1 MRQRAKTDK
10 DERGS
15 ASATSEAVRLFV
27 ANPWHEFG
35 KLFLTVRFKVVAL
48 LVVIG
53 TVIVLLSG
61 LFVFQAFQT
70 QIDRRVLE
78 RVTAFTDML
87 AHVAGEAHSSADF
100 GSMIRAFGTMSV
112 IDVIAVADP
121 SGKIIASNDPA
132 LLKRPLT
139 VLGWDNISARLDG
152 GRGHVVRRD
161 RDNLRGTEFARQI
174 DVPFL
179 HGKAIVYLRLDLKP
193 IVKSVK
199 AEAWT
204 LLVWLVA
211 IVTVAIVLISLVMQ
225 RILVAPIEV
234 LRAFAERRGSG
245 VLPYKGGAGDDITVI
260 ANSLTEA
267 FNAKSS
273 NEQRLVGLAQTD
285 GLTGLG
291 NRVYF
296 KSRLNDEILGAEDS
310 ALMTGVMILNIDSFK
325 AVNDSLGHDVGDAIL
340 KRTAALLETCKRPGD
355 IISRLGSDEFG
366 VILVNLHSPEE
377 AAEAA
382 MRFIRAV
389 GAPFHVAGHDLQ
401 QTACVGVTLFPQD
414 GRDTDVLLKNADLS
428 LSRAKQEGS
437 GACILYR
444 HELHLRAMER
454 NAIERDLRAALA
466 QKQFVLYY
474 QPKIDLVTGKLK
486 GSEALIRWC
495 HPERGIVAP
504 DLFVPVAEKCGI
516 IGDVTKW
523 VLQEAC
529 RQARAWQDEGL
540 KSVSVAVN
548 VSAADLRR
556 PDFTDTVAN
565 TLVACGISPQYLE
578 IEVTESMVMRDVD
591 LVIGTLRRLR
601 SLGVG
606 IGIDDFGT
614 GYSSLA
620 YLKRFPVKRLKI
632 DRSFVSDIV
641 DGRSGEILPKV
652 IIDLGHA
659 LGLEVLAEGV
669 ENRAQLDALRA
680 LGCDEVQGY
689 LLSRPLPADEYANYA
704 RHAEMGVFDQDGSP
718 IVVRSAEADR
728 FDRSQISQKPSG
740 AVA

>member
-1 MRQRAKTDK
+1 MRQTAKSREDARSPT
-10 DERGS
+10 S
-15 ASATSEAVRLFV
+15 AASEAVRPFI
-27 ANPWHEFG
+27 ANVRDEVG
-35 KLFLTVRFKVVAL
+35 KLFMTVRFKVVAL
-48 LVVIG
+48 LCVIG
-53 TVIVLLSG
+53 AAIVLLSG
-61 LFVFQAFQT
+61 LFVFHAFRT
-70 QIDRRVLE
+70 QIDHRVFE
-78 RVTAFTDML
+78 RVSAFTDML
-87 AHVAGEAHSSADF
+87 IYVADEAHSPADF
-100 GSMIRAFGTMSV
+100 RSMVEAFGTMPV
-112 IDVIAVADP
+112 INVIAIADP
-121 SGKIIASNDPA
+121 SGQIIASNDPA
-132 LLKRPLT
+132 LLKRQLT
-139 VLGWDNISARLDG
+139 SLGWDNISAQLDAG
-152 GRGHVVRRD
+152 LGHVVRRD
-161 RDNLRGTEFARQI
+161 RVNLMAAEFARRI
-174 DVPFL
+174 DVPFM
-179 HGKAIVYLRLDLKP
+179 HGKATIYLQLDLKP
-193 IVKSVK
+193 IVKSVQ
-199 AEAWT
+199 ANAWT

-211 IVTVAIVLISLVMQ
+211 IVTVSIVLISLVMQ
-225 RILVAPIEV
+225 RILVAPVEA

-245 VLPYKGGAGDDITVI
+245 AFTYFGGPGDDITII
-260 ANSLTEA
+260 ANSLTDA

-273 NEQRLVGLAQTD
+273 NERRLAGLAQTD

-291 NRVYF
+291 NRLYF
-296 KSRLNDEILGAEDS
+296 KSRLNEEIAGTEDPVH
-310 ALMTGVMILNIDSFK
+310 MTGVMILNIDSFK

-340 KRTAALLETCKRPGD
+340 KRTATLLENCKRPGD
-355 IISRLGSDEFG
+355 TISRLGSDEFG
-366 VILVNLHSPEE
+366 VILTNVNSPEE

-382 MRFIRAV
+382 VRFIRAV

-401 QTACVGVTLFPQD
+401 QTACVGLTLFPQD
-414 GRDTDVLLKNADLS
+414 GRDTDVLLKNADLA

-523 VLQEAC
+523 VLREAC
-529 RQARAWQDEGL
+529 RQIRVWQDAGL
-540 KSVSVAVN
+540 KNVSVAVN
-548 VSAADLRR
+548 VSAVDLRR

-565 TLVACGISPQYLE
+565 TLVACGVSPQYLE

-632 DRSFVSDIV
+632 DRSFVSDIA

-669 ENRAQLDALRA
+669 ENRAQLDTLRA

-689 LLSRPLPADEYANYA
+689 LLSRPLPADEFANYA
-704 RHAEMGVFDQDGSP
+704 RQAERGVFTRDGAP
-718 IVVRSAEADR
+718 IVVHSAEADR
-728 FDRSQISQKPSG
+728 YDRVQTSQKPSG

>member
-1 MRQRAKTDK
+1 MRQTVKFES
-10 DERGS
+10 DERGLMS
-15 ASATSEAVRLFV
+15 AKSEAPRPFV
-27 ANPWHEFG
+27 ANVRGEFG
-35 KLFLTVRFKVVAL
+35 KLLLTVRFKVLAL
-48 LVVIG
+48 LCVIG
-53 TVIVLLSG
+53 TVVVLLSS
-61 LFVFQAFQT
+61 LFVFHSFRT
-70 QIDRRVLE
+70 QIDHRVFE
-78 RVTAFTDML
+78 RVTAVTDML
-87 AHVAGEAHSSADF
+87 VHVADEAHSPADF
-100 GSMIRAFGTMSV
+100 RSIVRAFGTMSV
-112 IDVIAVADP
+112 VNLIAIADP
-121 SGKIIASNDPA
+121 SGQIIASSDKA
-132 LLKRPLT
+132 LLTRSLT
-139 VLGWDNISARLDG
+139 SLGWENISAQLDAG
-152 GRGHVVRRD
+152 HGHVVRRD
-161 RDNLRGTEFARQI
+161 QTNLKATEFARRI

-179 HGKAIVYLRLDLKP
+179 HGKATVYLQLDLKP
-193 IVKSVK
+193 IVKNVQ
-199 AEAWT
+199 ANAWA
-204 LLVWLVA
+204 LLVWLVT
-211 IVTVAIVLISLVMQ
+211 IVTVSIVLISLVMQ
-225 RILVAPIEV
+225 RILVAPIEA
-234 LRAFAERRGSG
+234 LRVFAERRGSG
-245 VLPYKGGAGDDITVI
+245 AFPYSGGAGDDITVI

-267 FNAKSS
+267 FNTKSS
-273 NEQRLVGLAQTD
+273 NERRLAGLAQTD

-291 NRVYF
+291 NRIYF
-296 KSRLNDEILGAEDS
+296 KSRLNEEVVGSEHS

-340 KRTAALLETCKRPGD
+340 KRTATILENCKRPGD
-355 IISRLGSDEFG
+355 TISRLGSDEFG
-366 VILVNLHSPEE
+366 VILTNVNSPEE

-401 QTACVGVTLFPQD
+401 QTACVGLTLFPQD
-414 GRDTDVLLKNADLS
+414 GRDTDILLKNADLA

-523 VLQEAC
+523 VLREAC
-529 RQARAWQDEGL
+529 RQIRAWQDAGL
-540 KSVSVAVN
+540 KNVSVAVN
-548 VSAADLRR
+548 VSAVDLRR

-565 TLVACGISPQYLE
+565 TLVACGVSPQYLE

-632 DRSFVSDIV
+632 DRSFISDIAG
-641 DGRSGEILPKV
+641 GRSGEILPKV

-669 ENRAQLDALRA
+669 ENRAQLDILRA

-689 LLSRPLPADEYANYA
+689 LLSRPLPADEFANYA
-704 RHAEMGVFDQDGSP
+704 LQAERGVFNRDGAP
-718 IVVRSAEADR
+718 IVVRGAEADR
-728 FDRSQISQKPSG
+728 YDQSLTSQKPSG

>member
-1 MRQRAKTDK
+1 MRQTAKSREDARSPT
-10 DERGS
+10 S
-15 ASATSEAVRLFV
+15 AASEAVRPFI
-27 ANPWHEFG
+27 ANVRDEVG
-35 KLFLTVRFKVVAL
+35 KLFMTVRFKVVAL
-48 LVVIG
+48 LCVIG
-53 TVIVLLSG
+53 AAIVLLSG
-61 LFVFQAFQT
+61 LFVFHAFRT
-70 QIDRRVLE
+70 QIDHRVFE
-78 RVTAFTDML
+78 RVSAFTDML
-87 AHVAGEAHSSADF
+87 IYVADEAHSPADF
-100 GSMIRAFGTMSV
+100 RSMVEAFGTMPV
-112 IDVIAVADP
+112 INVIAIADP
-121 SGKIIASNDPA
+121 SGQIIASNDPA
-132 LLKRPLT
+132 LLKRQLT
-139 VLGWDNISARLDG
+139 SLGWDNISAQLDAG
-152 GRGHVVRRD
+152 LGHVVRRD
-161 RDNLRGTEFARQI
+161 RVNLMAAEFARRI
-174 DVPFL
+174 DVPFM
-179 HGKAIVYLRLDLKP
+179 HGKATIYLQLDLKP
-193 IVKSVK
+193 IVKSVQ
-199 AEAWT
+199 ANAWT

-211 IVTVAIVLISLVMQ
+211 IVTVSIVLISLVMQ
-225 RILVAPIEV
+225 RILVAPVEA

-245 VLPYKGGAGDDITVI
+245 AFTYFGGPGDDITII
-260 ANSLTEA
+260 ANSLTDA

-273 NEQRLVGLAQTD
+273 NERRLAGLAQTD

-291 NRVYF
+291 NRLYF
-296 KSRLNDEILGAEDS
+296 KSRLNEEIAGTEDPVY
-310 ALMTGVMILNIDSFK
+310 MTGVMILNIDSFK

-340 KRTAALLETCKRPGD
+340 KRTATLLENCKRPGD
-355 IISRLGSDEFG
+355 TISRLGSDEFG
-366 VILVNLHSPEE
+366 VILTNVNSPEE

-382 MRFIRAV
+382 VRFIRAV

-401 QTACVGVTLFPQD
+401 QTACVGLTLFPQD
-414 GRDTDVLLKNADLS
+414 GRDTDVLLKNADLA

-523 VLQEAC
+523 VLREAC
-529 RQARAWQDEGL
+529 RQIRVWQDAGL
-540 KSVSVAVN
+540 KNVSVAVN
-548 VSAADLRR
+548 VSAVDLRR

-565 TLVACGISPQYLE
+565 TLVACGVSPQYLE

-632 DRSFVSDIV
+632 DRSFVSDIA

-669 ENRAQLDALRA
+669 ENRAQLDILRA

-689 LLSRPLPADEYANYA
+689 LLSRPLPADEFANYA
-704 RHAEMGVFDQDGSP
+704 RQAERGVFTRDGAP
-718 IVVRSAEADR
+718 IVVHSAEADR
-728 FDRSQISQKPSG
+728 YDRVQTSQKPSG

>member
-1 MRQRAKTDK
+1 MRQTAKTHRND
-10 DERGS
+10 RGLS
-15 ASATSEAVRLFV
+15 PAASVAVRPLMTG
-27 ANPWHEFG
+27 AWGEFG

-48 LVVIG
+48 LCVIG
-53 TVIVLLSG
+53 VLIVMLSS
-61 LFVFQAFQT
+61 LFVFHAFRT
-70 QIDRRVLE
+70 QIDNRVLE
-78 RVTAFTDML
+78 RVTAFTNML
-87 AHVAGEAHSSADF
+87 VHVAQEARSPEEFRSLV
-100 GSMIRAFGTMSV
+100 RTFGTMPV
-112 IDVIAVADP
+112 VNVIAIADP
-121 SGKIIASNDPA
+121 AGKIIASSKPS
-132 LLKRPLT
+132 LLHHS
-139 VLGWDNISARLDG
+139 VSALGWNNLLTQLEEG
-152 GRGHVVRRD
+152 NGHVVRRD
-161 RDNLRGTEFARQI
+161 RVKLTAAEFARRI
-174 DVPFL
+174 DAPFM
-179 HGKAIVYLRLDLKP
+179 HGKVIVYLQLDLKP
-193 IVKSVK
+193 IVKSVQ
-199 AEAWT
+199 ANAWT

-211 IVTVAIVLISLVMQ
+211 VVTIAIVLISLVMQ
-225 RILVAPIEV
+225 RILVAPVEA
-234 LRAFAERRGSG
+234 LRAFAERRGG
-245 VLPYKGGAGDDITVI
+245 GAFPYTGGAGDDITVI
-260 ANSLTEA
+260 ANSLTDA

-273 NEQRLVGLAQTD
+273 NEQRLAGLAQTD

-291 NRVYF
+291 NRLQF
-296 KSRLNDEILGAEDS
+296 KSRLNEEIASAGDS
-310 ALMTGVMILNIDSFK
+310 GQMIGVMILNIDSFK

-340 KRTAALLETCKRPGD
+340 KRTAALLETCKRPED
-355 IISRLGSDEFG
+355 TIARLGSDEFG
-366 VILVNLHSPEE
+366 VILTNVNSPED

-382 MRFIRAV
+382 VRFIRAV

-401 QTACVGVTLFPQD
+401 QTACVGLKLFPQD
-414 GRDTDVLLKNADLS
+414 GRDTDVLLKNADLA

-474 QPKIDLVTGKLK
+474 QPKIDLTTGKLK

-504 DLFVPVAEKCGI
+504 DLFIPVAEKCGI

-529 RQARAWQDEGL
+529 RQVRAWQDAGL
-540 KSVSVAVN
+540 KNVSVAVN
-548 VSAADLRR
+548 VSAVDLRR
-556 PDFTDTVAN
+556 PDFTDIVAN
-565 TLVACGISPQYLE
+565 TLVACGLSPQYLE

-632 DRSFVSDIV
+632 DRSFINDIA

-652 IIDLGHA
+652 IVDLGHA

-669 ENRAQLDALRA
+669 ENRAQLDTLRA

-689 LLSRPLPADEYANYA
+689 LLSRPLPADEFADYA
-704 RHAEMGVFDQDGSP
+704 RQAESGVFARDGAP
-718 IVVRSAEADR
+718 IALHGVEIDR
-728 FDRSQISQKPSG
+728 DDLRHASQKSSG